1 MSKGTKV
8 PTTAK
13 RHDPK
18 ILQLVQNPEETMAQT
33 VGRVASDPAVN
44 AGSVMQSFGNHLGE
58 DVSLMSMIDAIQGTT
73 RRVKAGDLTD
83 LEAML
88 VSQAIALQT
97 IFTNYA
103 RRAQTQQYQR
113 NLEAFLGLALKAQAQ
128 SRTTLT
134 ALVDLKYP
142 RQVAFVKQANI
153 SNGPQQVNNGLPNA
167 VDSVRSAHARER
179 ERENQIIPGRSFE
192 TSTRAGAH
200 AAEKQIPKIKQLE
213 VGDGKWLDNRAKGT
227 AVGADPHLEA
237 VGKSHRPKNA
247 TR

>member
-1 MSKGTKV
+1 LKDIMSITKR
-8 PTTAK
+8 TKEHSAK
-13 RHDPK
+13 QHDPK
-18 ILQLVQNPEETMAQT
+18 TLQLVQNPEETMAEAI
-33 VGRVASDPAVN
+33 GRIASDPAVN

-58 DVSLMSMIDAIQGTT
+58 DVNLMSMIDAIQAAIQ
-73 RRVKAGDLTD
+73 RVKGGDLAD

-88 VSQAIALQT
+88 VSQAMALQV

-128 SRTTLT
+128 SRATITG
-134 ALVDLKYP
+134 LVDLKYP

-153 SNGPQQVNNGLPNA
+153 SNGPQQVNNG
-167 VDSVRSAHARER
+167 
-179 ERENQIIPGRSFE
+179 GFE

-213 VGDGKWLDNRAKGT
+213 VGDGQWLDNRAKGT
-227 AVGADPHLEA
+227 AVGANPHLEA

-247 TR
+247 RR

>member
-1 MSKGTKV
+1 LKDIMNIAKPTKQRS
-8 PTTAK
+8 AK
-13 RHDPK
+13 QHDPK

-33 VGRVASDPAVN
+33 VGRIASDPAVN

-73 RRVKAGDLTD
+73 QRVKGGDLSD

-88 VSQAIALQT
+88 VSQATALQM

-103 RRAQTQQYQR
+103 RRAQSQQHQR

-128 SRTTLT
+128 SRATIT

-142 RQVAFVKQANI
+142 RQVAFVRQANI
-153 SNGPQQVNNGLPNA
+153 SNGPQQVNNG
-167 VDSVRSAHARER
+167 
-179 ERENQIIPGRSFE
+179 SFE

-200 AAEKQIPKIKQLE
+200 ATEMQIPQIKELE
-213 VGDGKWLDNRAKGT
+213 VSDGQWMDSRAKGS
-227 AVGADPHLEA
+227 AGGIDPHLEA
-237 VGKSHRPKNA
+237 VEKSERSSNS
-247 TR
+247 RR